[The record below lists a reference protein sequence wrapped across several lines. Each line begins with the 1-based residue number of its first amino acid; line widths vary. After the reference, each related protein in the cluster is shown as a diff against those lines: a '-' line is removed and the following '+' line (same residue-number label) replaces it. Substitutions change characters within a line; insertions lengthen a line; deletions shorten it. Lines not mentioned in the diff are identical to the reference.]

1 MQNTVYECKQ
11 NGEDFF
17 LSLSVTYSRFG
28 NCPANG
34 LVTEQPQYSVV
45 VCIFSTWQNTEISLI
60 SNGLRLIFTCSLSL
74 ALPCIFHTARHTFA
88 TLQLASGTQITT
100 IQKML
105 GHKNIGTTLVY
116 AKTLEEAK
124 REAANKIK
132 IL

>member
-17 LSLSVTYSRFG
+17 SLPAVTCSRFG
-28 NCPANG
+28 NCPANV
-34 LVTEQPQYSVV
+34 LVTEQPQSSVV
-45 VCIFSTWQNTEISLI
+45 ICIFFTWQNIEISLI
-60 SNGLRLIFTCSLSL
+60 PNGLRFIFTCPLFL
-74 ALPCIFHTARHTFA
+74 AQPITFHTSRHTFA

-124 REAANKIK
+124 REAADKIK

>member
-1 MQNTVYECKQ
+1 M
-11 NGEDFF
+11 
-17 LSLSVTYSRFG
+17 
-28 NCPANG
+28 A
-34 LVTEQPQYSVV
+34 QYSALPCVFG
-45 VCIFSTWQNTEISLI
+45 IWQNSEKQLI
-60 SNGLRLIFTCSLSL
+60 SNGLRFVVTCLL
-74 ALPCIFHTARHTFA
+74 TVALWVLFHCFRHTFA
-88 TLQLASGTQITT
+88 TLQLAIGTQITT